1 YVAKMQLAAA
11 LAQTSLW
18 PTSDSG
24 RLGNASMPT
33 WSATLGVQW
42 RIFDG
47 GARKHALREAES
59 KRREEQDKMT
69 DLRDRATREVWSA
82 YIGFRTAVQKEHAA
96 VALLTSA
103 TASYDASLESYKYG
117 VRTFVHPFTPHPP

>member
-24 RLGNASMPT
+24 RLGHASQPT
-33 WSATLGVQW
+33 WSAALSVQW

-82 YIGFRTAVQKEHAA
+82 YIDFRTAVQKEHAA
-96 VALLTSA
+96 DALLT
-103 TASYDASLESYKYG
+103 ASTTS
-117 VRTFVHPFTPHPP
+117 